1 MSHDLDHLRTARS
14 RVVGVKQTLKAVQR
28 GQVSI
33 VFMAHDADV
42 HVLRELQQACSA
54 QGVPIVWVTSMQEL
68 GRAAGI
74 QVGSAT
80 AAVLR

>member
-1 MSHDLDHLRTARS
+1 MSHDLDHLRSARS

-28 GQVSI
+28 GQVST
-33 VFMAHDADV
+33 VFMAYDADA
-42 HVLRELQQACSA
+42 HVLREIQQACA
-54 QGVPIVWVTSMQEL
+54 GQAVPVVWVASMQEL